1 MRIIC
6 RDTAELGTLVRRC
19 ANIQKGNGACYNCI
33 LYPFCVP
40 GHDYANG
47 KQVEDVCEVVPTPT
61 ALTEAM
67 FKPLRWNGC
76 DDAKE
81 NGGEKD

>member
-6 RDTAELGTLVRRC
+6 MDTAELGTLVRRC
-19 ANIQKGNGACYNCI
+19 ANIQKGNGACFNCI

-40 GHDYANG
+40 EHDYANG
-47 KQVEDVCEVVPTPT
+47 KQVEDMCEV
-61 ALTEAM
+61 
-67 FKPLRWNGC
+67 KPEDVFQPIRWHRCGET
-76 DDAKE
+76 KE